1 MSANDDDTIEI
12 VEEAE
17 VEETE
22 APEEV
27 EEELEDGQE
36 AEETGS
42 KKDESNVVDRSELN
56 KVIRQRQEVKKKLRD
71 TEKKLAEL
79 ERANET
85 EAERVRREAAE
96 EAAERVVS
104 RYKPVLVRK
113 TAEGRLLEAGVK
125 PNKINRLIKLMDM
138 EEIDVDEDLNVEG
151 VDDEID
157 RLQEEFP
164 ELFRLKEEE
173 EVEEKPRKRRA
184 PKAEASDRTP
194 PPKKKTT
201 TEILWEGLT
210 KGRH

>member
-1 MSANDDDTIEI
+1 CLAVYM
-12 VEEAE
+12 
-17 VEETE
+17 
-22 APEEV
+22 
-27 EEELEDGQE
+27 QE
-36 AEETGS
+36 PR
-42 KKDESNVVDRSELN
+42 N
-56 KVIRQRQEVKKKLRD
+56 
-71 TEKKLAEL
+71 
-79 ERANET
+79 
-85 EAERVRREAAE
+85 
-96 EAAERVVS
+96 S
-104 RYKPVLVRK
+104 RGTPCPYTTLF
-113 TAEGRLLEAGVK
+113 
-125 PNKINRLIKLMDM
+125 RLIKLMDM
-138 EEIDVDEDLNVEG
+138 EEIDVDEDLNVED